1 MIQTMILRPMKII
14 SNVSQGFFFKSTS
27 YVTYV
32 YVRAL
37 ELLSLVRFP
46 ILIFFS
52 FQEKYKINTLNLIEE
67 AKAKC
72 FFY

>member
-1 MIQTMILRPMKII
+1 MFLR
-14 SNVSQGFFFKSTS
+14 VFFFKSTS

-37 ELLSLVRFP
+37 DFVVVGSISNINFV
-46 ILIFFS
+46 S
-52 FQEKYKINTLNLIEE
+52 FQEKYKINMLNLIEE